1 MGTTSPA
8 QRALLGEG
16 RSHRRAL
23 FTSGKK
29 SVNRQALDELK
40 QQIPLLGYLQAHDWH
55 PARPLSG
62 GRWMGL
68 CPLHGDHK
76 PSFLVD
82 PNKDLFYCYG
92 CGRGG
97 DVIRFAEIY
106 HQVKF
111 SQALALLRQWRG
123 GEPLLHET
131 ARFYRIQL
139 HRHSEAVAY
148 LYQRGV
154 RSLKLIEHMRIG
166 YAPGGCLRGWLTQLG
181 HSLPALRQ
189 AGLVT
194 DLGCDAYVRRIVFP
208 LEGNLYGRS
217 LSASAP
223 PHRFLPGAKG
233 GLYSWEQARRYP
245 EVILVE
251 GLFDYAVLWE
261 AGFHNVTCSLGTH
274 LNARQF
280 RQLCDGPR
288 TVYLT
293 FDADGNGSGQQAS
306 RQLAQRLKS
315 TGIRALM
322 VQFPPGHDPNS
333 YFAAGATAADFAAC
347 LEPAQC
353 L

>member
-1 MGTTSPA
+1 
-8 QRALLGEG
+8 
-16 RSHRRAL
+16 
-23 FTSGKK
+23 
-29 SVNRQALDELK
+29 VNRQALDDLK
-40 QQIPLLGYLQAHDWH
+40 QQIPLMGYLQSHDWH
-55 PARPLSG
+55 PARSLSR

-82 PNKDLFYCYG
+82 PSKDLFYCYG

-97 DVIRFAEIY
+97 DVIRFVELY
-106 HQVKF
+106 HQVRF

-123 GEPLLHET
+123 VGPLLHDV
-131 ARFYRIQL
+131 AGFYRIQL

-154 RSLKLIEHMRIG
+154 RSVALIEHMRIG

-181 HSLPALRQ
+181 YSLPALRQ
-189 AGLVT
+189 AGLVS
-194 DLGCDAYVRRIVFP
+194 DAGYDAYMRRIVFP

-233 GLYSWEQARRYP
+233 GLYAWAQAQSYP
-245 EVILVE
+245 DVILVE
-251 GLFDYAVLWE
+251 GLFDYAVVWE

-293 FDADGNGSGQQAS
+293 FDVDANGSGQQAS
-306 RQLAQRLKS
+306 QWLAHRLRAQGIS
-315 TGIRALM
+315 TRRVLL
-322 VQFPPGHDPNS
+322 PDGHDPNS
-333 YFAAGATAADFAAC
+333 FFVQGGDARQFQSLLEAAQ
-347 LEPAQC
+347 P
-353 L
+353 